1 MKSHGLTIG
10 VAAVCA
16 MLAAVPACSRRA
28 DDAGQDAAKLDAC
41 YYRVKNS
48 QRCDSSFQRLML
60 NPASAAGRQVGLVG
74 YLAPRSG
81 VALLYPDEQSYLND
95 VVVNA
100 VALEGDL
107 SRLNGKWYKTV
118 RLRAVFHPTNDPI
131 APWFGVMRGL
141 SVADPVV
148 PLERED
154 PVVIHEGVPFE
165 GQR

>member
-1 MKSHGLTIG
+1 MKNHGLTIG
-10 VAAVCA
+10 VAAMCT
-16 MLAAVPACSRRA
+16 MLAAVPACGRRA
-28 DDAGQDAAKLDAC
+28 DDAGQDSAELDAC

-107 SRLNGKWYKTV
+107 SLLSGKWYKTV
-118 RLRAVFHPTNDPI
+118 RLRAVFHLTDDPI

-154 PVVIHEGVPFE
+154 PVVIHEDVSSE